1 MPKSKPK
8 VQNYYPENLKTMAGG
23 NTKSVTHGAKHKKF
37 KAPLKDSEIIFG
49 ATEVFDSQA
58 PDTSGCAAVHATDN
72 NEDSDAFEDDVCGL
86 SRPLVSLTFLTVF
99 NWTQC
104 YNIRLGI
111 VCIWDYVPQ
120 LKMHHLIMYALVHI
134 AMQNKYPV

>member
-23 NTKSVTHGAKHKKF
+23 NPKSVTHGAKHKQF
-37 KAPLKDSEIIFG
+37 KAPLKDSKIVG

-58 PDTSGCAAVHATDN
+58 PNTSGCAPVHTTDN
-72 NEDSDAFEDDVCGL
+72 SEDSEAFEDDVCGL

-99 NWTQC
+99 NWTKC
-104 YNIRLGI
+104 YNIRLSA
-111 VCIWDYVPQ
+111 VCILDYVPQ
-120 LKMHHLIMYALVHI
+120 LKMHHLIMYAPVHI
-134 AMQNKYPV
+134 AMQNKYQV